1 MCPALSPPW
10 YRAIT
15 SAFSL
20 RKSVIFL
27 SLHRPIAYL
36 LLLQMTCEHLVL
48 YYLILN
54 HCINNRYI
62 FQIKSN
68 DFYFYFIK
76 RLKTNF
82 IFLEWLLKRGCNRS
96 GQLQEIRRN
105 VRKLLLKFCEI
116 STYFRRS
123 YFWNTVNQRL

>member
-1 MCPALSPPW
+1 MQFISHTVKLNCVPCIVATLVPCNHFS
-10 YRAIT
+10 I
-15 SAFSL
+15 SL
-20 RKSVIFL
+20 RKSVIFPF
-27 SLHRPIAYL
+27 LHRPIAYL

-105 VRKLLLKFCEI
+105 VRKLLLKF
-116 STYFRRS
+116 
-123 YFWNTVNQRL
+123 L